1 MFQSGMVSI
10 IHRPLDG
17 LLDIIA
23 MGIPESFYARL
34 GSPLISEIRHWRFSH
49 YLKNSP
55 LSQISV
61 VLPQVPGGI
70 LEGWA
75 QVGLPHYAGSEGKA
89 TSC

>member
-1 MFQSGMVSI
+1 MFQSGLVSI

-23 MGIPESFYARL
+23 MGIPEFFTPA
-34 GSPLISEIRHWRFSH
+34 PLISEIRHWRFSH

-75 QVGLPHYAGSEGKA
+75 QVGLPHYVGSEGKA
-89 TSC
+89 TS